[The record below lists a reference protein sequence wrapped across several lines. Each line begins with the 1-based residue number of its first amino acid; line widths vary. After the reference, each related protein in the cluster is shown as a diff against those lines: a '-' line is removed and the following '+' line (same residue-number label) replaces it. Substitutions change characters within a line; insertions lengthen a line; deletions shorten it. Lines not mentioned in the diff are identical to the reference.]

1 MKKKRRWGDPPPA
14 EPAGI
19 EIRNHANGR
28 LDEVVARRAD
38 VHLEQM
44 DSGFWWMGLEVGGRR
59 FRVTFVSAKG
69 IRVTVEEEETGSP

>member
-1 MKKKRRWGDPPPA
+1 MRKKHRRGRPPPA
-14 EPAGI
+14 KPAGI

-28 LDEVVARRAD
+28 LDEIVARKAD

-59 FRVTFVSAKG
+59 FHVNFVSAKG
-69 IRVTVEEEETGSP
+69 IKVTIDEDESVHP